1 MSKEILQQRARV
13 LGLAGFALAL
23 VGTGAF
29 VGGFISLDIFRLI
42 CIFLGLLLIVTFI
55 TVYRA
60 FFREQ

>member
-13 LGLAGFALAL
+13 LGLVGFALAL

-29 VGGFISLDIFRLI
+29 VSGFISLEIFRLI

-60 FFREQ
+60 FFKEQ